1 MTRWRHESAEG
12 GIKACRGQGVPR
24 DQELAQLKRDLGL
37 CRVGLVIGGGEWL
50 MRLGMKAGKRVSAV
64 RESIEVV
71 KLVSKDKPLAYHGK
85 MFKVCGFQPKYATD
99 AAPLVYA
106 GANREQML
114 RVTVAAG
121 DGVMYSDMPRGRVQK
136 TTDTVREV
144 LQAANRPGVD
154 D

>member
-1 MTRWRHESAEG
+1 
-12 GIKACRGQGVPR
+12 
-24 DQELAQLKRDLGL
+24 
-37 CRVGLVIGGGEWL
+37 
-50 MRLGMKAGKRVSAV
+50 
-64 RESIEVV
+64 
-71 KLVSKDKPLAYHGK
+71 

-121 DGVMYSDMPRGRVQK
+121 DGVMYSDMPHGLVQK

-144 LQAANRPGVD
+144 LQAANRPVVD
-154 D
+154 DYRISNIWAWHIKPDRQPHVDRQH